1 MRKLFT
7 MTGALLAIS
16 STAYVLP
23 SHAADATPGDDSG
36 AAQLQEVVVTAQR
49 REQSIQNVPIS
60 ITAFNNV
67 TIEQAGMSS
76 ARDYLQLAPDVSFGD
91 QGQTGNRSISISIRG
106 VSNVNLDENSVANSI
121 GYYIDEFDVGTVA
134 SGTINP
140 ALLDI
145 ADVEVL
151 RGPQGTYFGR
161 NAEGGAINVTTNQP
175 TSKWFL
181 EAAGYGGSFD
191 TDGGRLIV
199 NVPVTS
205 NLFIRAAGAFESST
219 GTVKNINR
227 NGTPNSGYDQT
238 DARLSALWNISDRF
252 QADASYTYTHDREGL
267 DADVNTGVLEEDT
280 ISIEGPTFVPIADGL
295 QFYPKNQS
303 LVDHGLPEWNR
314 NELHMGIL
322 RLTYD
327 FGGFTLKS
335 ISGDI
340 KTDNHRMFDED
351 AVSVDTIRRHNEW
364 NAHSYSEELRLQSK
378 PGGALD
384 WVAGVL
390 YARDST
396 RQFNLVALGTE
407 FSYTYPDGTV
417 VGLAPPFPLLAVNQN
432 IYAYQDKNEAAYG
445 EVTWH
450 PLDEWAFTLG
460 GRYTRDEISDS
471 LSDLVAFGTPQGN
484 LAGAGSFNDF
494 SPRLVATYIIS
505 PQARVYGTVSHG
517 YKAGGVDLNA
527 ELPQQEKPFDPE
539 KVWNYEVGY
548 KSEFW
553 DRRAM
558 LDASVFYMSWRN
570 VQSQV
575 DYLVTPGDISSAVN
589 VTESAASAT
598 SKGVDLQAQVR
609 PIAPLTLSL
618 GIGYLD
624 AKFGSFPGAVIY
636 GNPVDMT
643 GVTLPQAPRW
653 TGSAVAEWRQPILA
667 NSSWYLRYE
676 EIYRDRSSANLEG
689 AAAPLLGLPSF
700 PFQLPSYSIG
710 NAHAGVTIGS
720 LSVDGSLWNVFDKA
734 YYTGT
739 ADHFGFGGVRVTP
752 HPRLWRL
759 EVIYRTE

>member
-16 STAYVLP
+16 STGYGLP
-23 SHAADATPGDDSG
+23 SQAADAASSDTSG
-36 AAQLQEVVVTAQR
+36 SAQLQQVVVTAQR
-49 REQSIQNVPIS
+49 REQPIQNVPIS

-67 TIEQAGMSS
+67 AIEQANMNS
-76 ARDYLQLAPDVSFGD
+76 ARDYLALAPNVSFGD

-106 VSNVNLDENSVANSI
+106 VSNVNLDENAVANSI

-145 ADVEVL
+145 ADIEVL

-161 NAEGGAINVTTNQP
+161 NAEGGAINISTNQP
-175 TSKWFL
+175 SSRWFL

-191 TDGGRLIV
+191 TDGGRLIA
-199 NVPVTS
+199 NVPITD
-205 NLFIRAAGAFESST
+205 NLFIRAAGAFESSS
-219 GTVKNINR
+219 GTVKNVNP
-227 NGTPNSGYDQT
+227 NGTRNSGYDQT
-238 DARLSALWNISDRF
+238 DARLSALWKISDRF
-252 QADASYTYTHDREGL
+252 QADASYTYSHDHGGM

-303 LVDHGLPEWNR
+303 LVNHGIPEWNR
-314 NELHMGIL
+314 NELHMGIV

-335 ISGDI
+335 ITGDV

-364 NAHSYSEELRLQSK
+364 NADSYSEELRLQSK
-378 PGGALD
+378 PGGTLD

-396 RQFNLVALGTE
+396 SQFNDVYLGTQ
-407 FSYTYPDGTV
+407 FTYTYPNGTT

-445 EVTWH
+445 EITWH
-450 PLDEWAFTLG
+450 PLDQWALTFG
-460 GRYTRDEISDS
+460 GRYTRDQISDS
-471 LSDLVAFGTPQGN
+471 LGDLVAFGTPQSS
-484 LAGAGSFNDF
+484 LAGAASFNDF
-494 SPRLVATYIIS
+494 SPRFVATYIIS
-505 PQARVYGTVSHG
+505 PQARLYGTVSHG

-558 LDASVFYMSWRN
+558 LDASAFYMSWKN

-575 DYLVTPGDISSAVN
+575 DYLVRPGDISSAVN

-598 SKGVDLQAQVR
+598 SKGIDVQAALR

-618 GIGYLD
+618 GVGYLN
-624 AKFGSFPGAVIY
+624 ATFGSFPGAVIY
-636 GNPVDMT
+636 GNPVNMT

-653 TGSAVAEWRQPILA
+653 TGSAVAEWRQSIFSNA
-667 NSSWYLRYE
+667 SWYLRYE
-676 EIYRDRSSANLEG
+676 EVYRDHSSANLEG

-700 PFQLPSYSIG
+700 PFQLPSYAIG
-710 NAHAGVTIGS
+710 NLHAGVTVGS
-720 LSVDGSLWNVFDKA
+720 VSVDGSVWNVFDKA

-759 EVIYRTE
+759 EVVYRTE